1 MFSAFTFWD
10 ITLVAVVTV
19 QAGILAYV
27 SDPRKKSLVL
37 VFPFPFTIATISTGC
52 AIDATNVA
60 GLVNLAI
67 FTFGVWF
74 FYNNTKVNIVLL
86 IILFALLYCAL
97 GIAGARILPKSE
109 LAFWV
114 FVLFVVIFALLVAI
128 FSGCAE
134 DKPYRTD
141 LPLLIKIPIIL
152 VVIFTLVL
160 LKNHLKGFMTV
171 FPMVGVIAVYESR
184 FMLKSVCRQLPVLM
198 VCLASMM
205 MVLKIMMNFTDL
217 FIAFACGW
225 AVFLFVLKT
234 TGAFLWGNLCLKR
247 L

>member
-1 MFSAFTFWD
+1 MFSAFNFWD
-10 ITLVAVVTV
+10 IILIVVVTV
-19 QAGILAYV
+19 QAGILTYI

-37 VFPFPFTIATISTGC
+37 VFPFPFTIATISTGSV
-52 AIDATNVA
+52 IDATNVV

-74 FYNNTKVNIVLL
+74 FYENSKANIALL
-86 IILFALLYCAL
+86 IFLFALIYCAL
-97 GIAGARILPKSE
+97 AIAGARILPKSD

-114 FVLFVVIFALLVAI
+114 SILFVVIFALLVAI
-128 FSGCAE
+128 FSVCPE

-152 VVIFTLVL
+152 VVISTLVF

-198 VCLASMM
+198 VCLVSMM
-205 MVLKIMMNFTDL
+205 MTLKIMMKFTGL
-217 FIAFACGW
+217 FIPFVCVWIA
-225 AVFLFVLKT
+225 FLFVIKVT
-234 TGAFLWGNLCLKR
+234 SSFLWENLCLKR